1 MDRFFELYD
10 QLLHVLAKVTVHTL
24 EIIGISIVVFGTIK
38 VLLHHVKRLGKK
50 TVEHQNAVITL
61 GRSLSLALEFK
72 MGAEIV
78 NTVIVR
84 ELKELLILGI
94 IIALRA
100 VLAVLIHWEITTEE
114 KEERAHA
121 IAREAALKREA
132 EEKERRAEEKEEEE
146 NS

>member
-1 MDRFFELYD
+1 MDQFLAAYD
-10 QLLHVLAKVTVHTL
+10 QILHALAKITVHTL
-24 EIIGISIVVFGTIK
+24 EIIGISIVIFGSVK
-38 VLLHHVKRLGKK
+38 VLLHYLKRFKNKGG
-50 TVEHQNAVITL
+50 EHQNAVIAL

-94 IIALRA
+94 IIVLRA
-100 VLAVLIHWEITTEE
+100 ILAILIHWEITTEE

-121 IAREAALKREA
+121 LAREAAIKREA
-132 EEKERRAEEKEEEE
+132 EEAEKQAEEKKKE
-146 NS
+146 ND